1 MVSGGG
7 SSSQRAANLLRYRI
21 GVGFLATQAILIGHG
36 LLSEGKHF
44 AWAPHTTQVSYELD
58 VEVDG
63 RNLSEREIRRR
74 YRLLY
79 YPWEAHS
86 YRNLI
91 DLLLQ
96 YERTY
101 GKEDHTRLVLRYS
114 VNGHPPETWRWSD
127 P

>member
-1 MVSGGG
+1 MSGGG
-7 SSSQRAANLLRYRI
+7 PSSRRAADSLRYRI
-21 GVGFLATQAILIGHG
+21 GVAFLATQAILVGHG

-44 AWAPHTTQVSYELD
+44 GWAPHTTQVSYELD

-63 RNLSEREIRRR
+63 RSLSERDIRRR
-74 YRLLY
+74 YHLPFY
-79 YPWEAHS
+79 GWEAHS

-101 GKEDHTRLVLRYS
+101 GKDDQTRLVLRYS
-114 VNGHPPETWRWSD
+114 VNGHSPETWRWSD
-127 P
+127 R